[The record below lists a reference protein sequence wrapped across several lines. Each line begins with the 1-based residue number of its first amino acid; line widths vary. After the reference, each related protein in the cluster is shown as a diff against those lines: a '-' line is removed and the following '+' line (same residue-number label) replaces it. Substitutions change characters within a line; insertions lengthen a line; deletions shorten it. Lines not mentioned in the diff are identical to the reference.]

1 MSAAEGANPAHRE
14 ASDFALEE
22 AALRKVRRRLLP
34 CLFVLYIVAYMDRIN
49 VGFASLQM
57 NRDLGLSD
65 AVFGFGAGLFFIGY
79 FIFEIP
85 SNLILARVGA
95 RKWIARIMI
104 TWGIAAIAMM
114 FARGAASFYTMR
126 FLLGAAEAGFFPGVI
141 LYLGWWF
148 PAREQAR
155 AIALFMAATA
165 IAGVVAGP
173 ISGALLTMHG
183 LLGIRGWQWLF
194 AMEGMPAIA
203 LGIAVLSQLPDRPA
217 DALWLS
223 PAERIALSDSLAA
236 ESRLRAP
243 AAAHTLGGG
252 LFDARVWLLAAIYFG
267 IVMGLYGVNLW
278 LPQIVKGLNPGGDF
292 AIGMVA
298 AIPPMAAAVC
308 MVLAGRASDRSGQR
322 RRFLVIALAA
332 GAAGLLVSA
341 IARNPF
347 IELAAISVAMAG
359 ISSALGPFWAIPHAF
374 LGGAAAAGG
383 IALINSLGNLG
394 GFAGPTM
401 VGYVKQATG
410 GFGGGLAALAAVLAI
425 AAGASML
432 LPREDSRA

>member
-1 MSAAEGANPAHRE
+1 MSGAEGASAAPRE
-14 ASDFALEE
+14 ADDSALED

-34 CLFVLYIVAYMDRIN
+34 FLFVLYIVAYMDRIN

-65 AVFGFGAGLFFIGY
+65 AVFGLGAGLFFIGY
-79 FIFEIP
+79 FVFEIP

-104 TWGIAAIAMM
+104 TWGVAAIAMM
-114 FARGAASFYTMR
+114 YARGAASFYTMR

-165 IAGVVAGP
+165 IAGVVVGP

-183 LLGIRGWQWLF
+183 WLGIRGWQWLF
-194 AMEGMPAIA
+194 VMEGMPAIA
-203 LGIAVLSQLPDRPA
+203 LGIAVLLRLPDRPA
-217 DALWLS
+217 DARWLS
-223 PAERIALSDSLAA
+223 SGECGALSSLLAA
-236 ESRLRAP
+236 ESRAHAQAAKQTLR
-243 AAAHTLGGG
+243 GG
-252 LFDARVWLLAAIYFG
+252 LAAGRVWLLAAIYFG

-298 AIPPMAAAVC
+298 AIPPMVAAVC
-308 MVLAGRASDRSGQR
+308 MVAAGRASDRSGRR
-322 RRFLVIALAA
+322 RRFLIIALSA

-341 IARNPF
+341 MARNP
-347 IELAAISVAMAG
+347 IVELAAISLSMAG

-383 IALINSLGNLG
+383 IALINSVGNLG

-401 VGYVKQATG
+401 VGYLKQATG
-410 GFGGGLAALAAVLAI
+410 NFAGGLAALAAVLA
-425 AAGASML
+425 AAAAVSML
-432 LPREDSRA
+432 LPREDSRR